1 MRPTWV
7 DSTTIIFNTATACPG
22 RSPPDQK
29 VLALLHHFQPVKI
42 VKTSTLARGIAWT
55 TGDTVES

>member
-7 DSTTIIFNTATACPG
+7 DSNTIIFNTATACPG

-29 VLALLHHFQPVKI
+29 VLALLHHFQPVKL
-42 VKTSTLARGIAWT
+42 VKSLGQLETP
-55 TGDTVES
+55 